1 MPRFPRFLRRIN
13 TLRHQH
19 GAPSRGARGLIGEHF
34 APLGGIAS
42 GLVGGGPS
50 AGDMMLLW
58 FVVLYLLVS
67 IGIGL
72 FAATRVH
79 NAKDFAVAGRHLPL
93 PVVTATVFATWFG
106 AEAVFGV
113 SATFAREG
121 LRGVVADPFG
131 SSLCLIIAGFFF
143 ATKLYKLNILTL
155 GDYFRLRYNRT
166 VEVLTTVCIVASYLG
181 WVSAQIKALG
191 LVFNVVTHDAVS
203 QTVGMILGAAIV
215 LTYTTFGGML
225 SVAVL
230 DFVQMG
236 VIMGGMLYIGSVV
249 AGMTGGVE
257 SVVDQARAAGKL
269 EFFPT
274 GGAAEWLTFL
284 GAWMTMMLGSI
295 PQQDVFQR
303 ITSAKSARIAIF
315 GSILGGSLYFCFTF
329 VPMFI
334 AYSAT
339 LIDPAVFNGLLET
352 DSQLILPNLVL
363 SHMPLVAQVIFFGA
377 VLSAIMS
384 CSSATLLAPSVAFS
398 ENIVRG
404 FFPRMGDR
412 AFLRVMRLTIVGFAI
427 TVLGF
432 ALYSNA
438 SIFKMV
444 ENAYKVTLAGAFVPL
459 FFGAYWKRAT
469 TQGALAA
476 IIGGLS
482 SWLLVEVLLAG
493 GGEAAAEG
501 TEALSQYSYSLIST
515 ASLVPPQLIGLG
527 VSALGMIAGSLL
539 PQWVG
544 HRHSQEPEH
553 AQLHH
558 HAASATHHVPAGGQ
572 HHHPEQH

>member
-1 MPRFPRFLRRIN
+1 M
-13 TLRHQH
+13 
-19 GAPSRGARGLIGEHF
+19 LI
-34 APLGGIAS
+34 
-42 GLVGGGPS
+42 
-50 AGDMMLLW
+50 W
-58 FVVLYLLVS
+58 FVVLYLMLS

-72 FAATRVH
+72 YVATRVH
-79 NAKDFAVAGRHLPL
+79 TAKDFAVAGRHLPL

-113 SATFAREG
+113 SATFVKDG

-131 SSLCLIIAGFFF
+131 SSLCLIIAGVFF
-143 ATKLYKLNILTL
+143 AKKLYKLNILTL

-166 VEVLTTVCIVASYLG
+166 VEVLTTLCIVASYLG

-191 LVFNVVTHDAVS
+191 LVFNVVTNGFVS
-203 QTVGMILGAAIV
+203 QPAGMVLGAAIV

-225 SVAVL
+225 SVAIL

-236 VIMGGMLYIGSVV
+236 VIMGGMLYIGYIVS
-249 AGMTGGVE
+249 GLTGGVE
-257 SVVDQARAAGKL
+257 LVVNHAAAAGKL
-269 EFFPT
+269 DFFPPPDPWQ
-274 GGAAEWLTFL
+274 WLTFL

-303 ITSAKSARIAIF
+303 ITSAKTSTIAIW
-315 GSILGGSLYFCFTF
+315 GSVLGGTIYFCFTF

-339 LIDPAVFNGLLET
+339 LIDPELFTGLLET
-352 DSQLILPNLVL
+352 DSQLVLPTLVL
-363 SHMPLVAQVIFFGA
+363 QHTPVFAQAIFFGA

-404 FFPRMGDR
+404 FFPGMGDHQ
-412 AFLRVMRLTIVGFAI
+412 FLRVMRIAIVVFTLI
-427 TVLGF
+427 VLGF

-459 FFGAYWKRAT
+459 FFGAFWKRAT

-476 IIGGLS
+476 IFGGLT
-482 SWLLVEVLLAG
+482 SWLLVETLI
-493 GGEAAAEG
+493 GE
-501 TEALSQYSYSLIST
+501 

-527 VSALGMIAGSLL
+527 VSMLGMIAGSLL

-544 HRHSQEPEH
+544 RPTPHEDIHAALHHRAATETHHRH
-553 AQLHH
+553 
-558 HAASATHHVPAGGQ
+558 
-572 HHHPEQH
+572 

>member
-1 MPRFPRFLRRIN
+1 M
-13 TLRHQH
+13 
-19 GAPSRGARGLIGEHF
+19 LI
-34 APLGGIAS
+34 
-42 GLVGGGPS
+42 
-50 AGDMMLLW
+50 W

-72 FAATRVH
+72 YAATRVH

-113 SATFAREG
+113 SATFVKEG

-131 SSLCLIIAGFFF
+131 SSLCLILAGFFF

-155 GDYFRLRYNRT
+155 GDFFRMRYNRS
-166 VEVLTTVCIVASYLG
+166 VEILTTLCIVASYLG

-191 LVFNVVTHDAVS
+191 LVFNVVTNDAIS
-203 QTVGMILGAAIV
+203 QTLGMILGAAIV

-225 SVAVL
+225 SVAIL

-236 VIMGGMLYIGSVV
+236 VIMGGMLFIAWVV
-249 AGMTGGVE
+249 SGPAGGVE
-257 SVVDQARAAGKL
+257 TVVAHAANAGKL
-269 EFFPT
+269 DFFPPPDPWQ
-274 GGAAEWLTFL
+274 WLSFF
-284 GAWMTMMLGSI
+284 GAWVTMMLGSI

-303 ITSAKSARIAIF
+303 ITSAKTAKIAIW
-315 GSILGGSLYFCFTF
+315 GSVLGGVIYFCFAF

-339 LIDPAVFNGLLET
+339 LIDPELFTGLLHS
-352 DSQLILPNLVL
+352 DSQLVLPTLVL
-363 SHMPLVAQVIFFGA
+363 QHTPVFAQAIFFGA

-404 FFPRMGDR
+404 YFPEMGDHQ
-412 AFLRVMRLTIVGFAI
+412 FLRVMRLSIVGFAFV
-427 TVLGF
+427 VLGF

-444 ENAYKVTLAGAFVPL
+444 ENAYKITLAGAFVPL
-459 FFGAYWKRAT
+459 ILGAYWSRAT

-476 IIGGLS
+476 IVVGLL
-482 SWLLVEVLLAG
+482 SWILVEVMV
-493 GGEAAAEG
+493 GEE
-501 TEALSQYSYSLIST
+501 
-515 ASLVPPQLIGLG
+515 SLVPPQLIGLG
-527 VSALGMIAGSLL
+527 FSFVGMFLGSLL

-544 HRHSQEPEH
+544 RPTPIEDT
-553 AQLHH
+553 
-558 HAASATHHVPAGGQ
+558 HAAVHHRAAAATHHVGSPSRRQRKARKS
-572 HHHPEQH
+572 